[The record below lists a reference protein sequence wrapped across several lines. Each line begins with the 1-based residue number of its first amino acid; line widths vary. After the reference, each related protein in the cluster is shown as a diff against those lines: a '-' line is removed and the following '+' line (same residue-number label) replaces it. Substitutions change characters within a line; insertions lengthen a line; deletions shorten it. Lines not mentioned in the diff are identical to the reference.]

1 MSALLAIEVPQ
12 HSVEAE
18 QAVLGGL
25 LLAPDDYHRVSA
37 VISEVDF
44 YRHDHRLIFRAIA
57 NICDDNGQCD
67 VVTVAELL
75 EQQSLLETAGGLPY
89 IAAVAENT
97 PGAANILAYAEI
109 VRERS
114 LRRQT
119 IAALERAKAT
129 VMRDGASEAISV
141 LTVELDALQASKQR
155 TTLAWS
161 EVLNASRMRME
172 AAQEARANGG
182 YVGVATGLPKLDR
195 WMGGLHGGILVVIA
209 ARPSVGKTAM
219 VQQWLLHAASRGL
232 SAGVCSLEMQAE
244 ELGIRSFANRYGLNV
259 SGLFRGDTATLSE
272 LGRMQADRPI
282 SGYRILTDCNTY
294 NLSGIVAQI
303 TEWKRRENIAYA
315 VVDHIGLVEGV
326 DESRRDLVL
335 SHITRTL
342 KKTAKRL
349 EMPIIAVSQL
359 NRSVEKEKRRPMLS
373 DLRDSGGI
381 EQDAD
386 IALFLHSSD
395 EAGEK
400 EVIDVELG
408 LLKNRNGRKGWMTG
422 FRFDGARQ
430 RFLQLDESHESN

>member
-1 MSALLAIEVPQ
+1 MKREPIILHDVPQ
-12 HSVEAE
+12 QAIEAE
-18 QAVLGGL
+18 QAVIGGL
-25 LLAPDDYHRVSA
+25 MLAPGEYHRVAA
-37 VISEVDF
+37 VLDESDF

-57 NICDDNGQCD
+57 NICEDNGQCD

-75 EQQSLLETAGGLPY
+75 ETQALLDTVGGLPY
-89 IAAVAENT
+89 VSAIAENT

-109 VRERS
+109 VRDRS
-114 LRRQT
+114 RRRQ
-119 IAALERAKAT
+119 IVALLERAKAVT
-129 VMRDGASEAISV
+129 VRQGTDEAISM
-141 LTVELDALQASKQR
+141 LTVELDALLTRKQR
-155 TTLAWS
+155 NEMSWA
-161 EVLNASRMRME
+161 EVLNASRKRIE
-172 AAQEARANGG
+172 AASEARANGG

-195 WMGGLHGGILVVIA
+195 WMGGLHGGILVIVA

-219 VQQWLLHAASRGL
+219 CQQWLLHAGSRGL
-232 SAGVCSLEMQAE
+232 AVGVLSLEMQPG
-244 ELGIRSFANRYGLNV
+244 ELGTRSFANRYGLNV
-259 SGLFRGDTATLSE
+259 TSLFRGDAAALSE
-272 LGRMQADRPI
+272 LTRMQIERPI
-282 SGYRILTDCNTY
+282 SNYRVHVDCSTY
-294 NLSGIVAQI
+294 DLAGIVAQI

-315 VVDHIGLVEGV
+315 IVDHIGLVEGV

-349 EMPIIAVSQL
+349 EMPIVAVSQL
-359 NRSVEKEKRRPMLS
+359 NRNVEKERRRPMLS

-386 IALFLHSSD
+386 IALFLHSGD

-400 EVIDVELG
+400 EMIDVELG

-430 RFLQLDESHESN
+430 KFMQLEEDR